1 MLYLNVPYEQKN
13 EAKSMYARWD
23 KDKKK
28 WYVTNPKFYF
38 RFTKW
43 IEGESVAQNKVYIA
57 VSPKICWKCK
67 GETPCY
73 TFAVKSE
80 DLIDIIDRETNIEEF
95 TGYDVALIQINRNL
109 PKGIKK
115 YLVQHTNCK
124 DKFSK
129 ATQTT
134 YFANTCIHCDAL
146 QGANYVYD
154 EVNSPFSGL
163 NSTEP
168 SSIRYIEFKLKN
180 DIAIDYQV
188 GEVMISPPVKLFNEK
203 NVSQSNIELSE

>member
-28 WYVTNPKFYF
+28 WYATNPKFYF
-38 RFTKW
+38 RFAKW
-43 IEGESVAQNKVYIA
+43 IEGESVARNRVYIA
-57 VSPKICWKCK
+57 VSSKICWKCK
-67 GETPCY
+67 RQTPVY
-73 TFAVKSE
+73 TFAVKNK
-80 DLIDIIDRETNIEEF
+80 DLIDIIGRETNIEEF
-95 TGYDVALIQINRNL
+95 TGYDVALIPINRNL
-109 PKGIKK
+109 PEGIKR

-129 ATQTT
+129 TTQTT
-134 YFANTCIHCDAL
+134 YFANTCIQCDAL

-154 EVNSPFSGL
+154 EVNSSFGRMY
-163 NSTEP
+163 STE
-168 SSIRYIEFKLKN
+168 SNQIRYIEFKLKN

-188 GEVMISPPVKLFNEK
+188 GESVISPPVKLFSEK
-203 NVSQSNIELSE
+203 NVTQSNVELFE